1 MTAKWAINTSAA
13 LLSIITALLS
23 FVTFVLSSFYST
35 AQAQWSDAKAFH
47 KEAEHRLQT
56 LEAETK
62 NQREVVARDISDIKA
77 TLGQII
83 EVKLKRTPPQ

>member
-1 MTAKWAINTSAA
+1 MTARWAINTSAA

-35 AQAQWSDAKAFH
+35 AQAQWDDARKFH
-47 KEAEHRLQT
+47 QETEHRLQN
-56 LEAETK
+56 LENEAK
-62 NQREVVARDISDIKA
+62 NQREIVARDISEIKA

-83 EVKLKRTPPQ
+83 EVKLKRQAPQ